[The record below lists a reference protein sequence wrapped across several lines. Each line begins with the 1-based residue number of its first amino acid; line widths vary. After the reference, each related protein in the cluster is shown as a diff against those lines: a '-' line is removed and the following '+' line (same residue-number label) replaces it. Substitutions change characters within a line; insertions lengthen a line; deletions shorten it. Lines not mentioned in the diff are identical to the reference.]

1 LAFSKQP
8 RFLALFCGYVG
19 RRQRKTDHE
28 TCKRDEHPIKTACF
42 PTSFAPFCFVSFAYF
57 VVVPHFVY
65 SEQELAMPVPAKQPP
80 ALKRQQ
86 GSPGTPTPLAFSC
99 SADGGQFCDEA
110 WKGIADKL
118 ELSQRQLDVCRGV
131 VLGEQDKCIART
143 LGVSPRT
150 IETHM
155 GRVYEKLKI
164 QNRAQ
169 LATRV
174 VVAYHAWRMES
185 NHPSVCPYKYGL
197 ESL

>member
-1 LAFSKQP
+1 MLIHNLIPSTQRVFPPSRSLSRSFSCP
-8 RFLALFCGYVG
+8 
-19 RRQRKTDHE
+19 
-28 TCKRDEHPIKTACF
+28 TCISWSSRMSVA
-42 PTSFAPFCFVSFAYF
+42 
-57 VVVPHFVY
+57 Y
-65 SEQELAMPVPAKQPP
+65 SEQELVMPVPAKQPP